1 MIIQE
6 YSIVSEKYKKLLF
19 YYSGIIAVIIISF
32 FYIHQI
38 LIASNNLF
46 STDFYKFYQSARFYF
61 DGQNIY
67 AKIIRPLNPTE
78 ALALHSNS
86 FILPSDLNTPFFI
99 LLLLPFA
106 WLSYSTA
113 LLVWSFIS
121 FIATCVGIFS
131 ILKSYPAIWQN
142 KNLKLLAFTGFL
154 LYFPTYAN
162 FCLGQVSSILFLITA
177 GAWLALRNQHTSKA
191 GILLGLAF
199 SIKLF
204 YGLFILFF
212 IARKQWRALISFI
225 ATFIACS
232 TVPLFYFGNS
242 IYKNYFNTL
251 QHIRWYASSWNA
263 SLFGFLYRI
272 FGAGHEGNH
281 ALIKFPSLAYP
292 IYIIIFA
299 LLSIYLLWIIRKSL
313 SNNKIMSPQE
323 KQDIIDWQY
332 SLTIVLMLLLS
343 PLAWLYYFT
352 LLIIPFITII
362 RLNEKLTQFNLNFC
376 LLILILLFSSF
387 PNNYRLPI
395 EMVKISMVV
404 TWASYYFYALVL
416 LLVLLIMVRSQ
427 LDKQEL
433 SVLNKN
439 KFTPQIQLLLY
450 LLAAYPSF
458 ITLAFATLSIVG

>member
-1 MIIQE
+1 MIARE
-6 YSIVSEKYKKLLF
+6 YLISHEKYKKPLL
-19 YYSGIIAVIIISF
+19 YYGGILAIIVISF

-46 STDFYKFYQSARFYF
+46 STDFYKFYQSTRFYF
-61 DGQNIY
+61 SGQDIY
-67 AKIIRPLNPTE
+67 AKIIRPLNPAE

-86 FILPSDLNTPFFI
+86 FVLPSDLNTPFFI

-106 WLSYSTA
+106 WLSYSKA
-113 LLVWSFIS
+113 LLLWSVIS
-121 FIATCVGIFS
+121 FIATGTSIFL

-142 KNLKLLAFTGFL
+142 KNLKSWAFAGFL

-162 FCLGQVSSILFLITA
+162 FCLGQVSSVLLLMTVI
-177 GAWLALRNQHTSKA
+177 AWLACRNEQNYKVGA
-191 GILLGLAF
+191 LLGLAF

-212 IARKQWRALISFI
+212 IARKQLRSLISFI
-225 ATFIACS
+225 TTFIVCS
-232 TVPLFYFGNS
+232 ITPLLFIDNS
-242 IYKNYFNTL
+242 IYKNYVNTL
-251 QHIRWYASSWNA
+251 QHVRWYASSWNA

-272 FGAGHEGNH
+272 FGAGHEGNL
-281 ALIKFPSLAYP
+281 ALFNFPNLAYP
-292 IYIIIFA
+292 AYIILFA
-299 LLSIYLLWIIRKSL
+299 VLSIYLLRVISQSSRKNNFL
-313 SNNKIMSPQE
+313 SMQE
-323 KQDIIDWQY
+323 RQDILDWQF
-332 SLTIVLMLLLS
+332 SFTIILMLLLS

-352 LLIIPFITII
+352 LLMIPFITII
-362 RLNEKLTQFNLNFC
+362 RLNVKLAKFNLNFC
-376 LLILILLFSSF
+376 LFILVLLFSSF

-416 LLVLLIMVRSQ
+416 LLILFVMIRSQ
-427 LDKQEL
+427 LDKPEICMA
-433 SVLNKN
+433 NKN
-439 KFTPQIQLLLY
+439 KFTPQMQLLLY